1 MIQQKT
7 LYIFLAVDLFTKL
20 SKLSETAH
28 VQLKSQ
34 QKSRIKEHEVI
45 RFTLAIELAP
55 PTIKQT
61 LNLKTQKKYAAWT

>member
-34 QKSRIKEHEVI
+34 QKSRIKGHEVI

-55 PTIKQT
+55 STIKQT
-61 LNLKTQKKYAAWT
+61 LNLNTQK